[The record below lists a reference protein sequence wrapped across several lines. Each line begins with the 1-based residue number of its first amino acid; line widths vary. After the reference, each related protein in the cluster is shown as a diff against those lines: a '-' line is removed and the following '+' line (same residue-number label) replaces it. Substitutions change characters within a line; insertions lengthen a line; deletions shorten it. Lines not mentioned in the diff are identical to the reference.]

1 MDLRINTPQT
11 TFGLKLL
18 NTKELKQVSKLA
30 QKQGKQEHFNNAVN
44 LLKSSPVEGDVLVI
58 ARKPNY
64 KTDVKSYSNICVVT
78 PDKQIKSDRKVSQTI
93 KNPIE
98 TALNHFLE
106 INNKNSNLFK
116 TLFS

>member
-11 TFGLKLL
+11 SFGLKLL
-18 NTKELKQVSKLA
+18 NTKELKQVAKLA
-30 QKQGKQEHFNNAVN
+30 EKQGKQEHFNNAVN
-44 LLKSSPVEGDVLVI
+44 LLNSSPIEGDVLVI
-58 ARKPNY
+58 ARKPNF
-64 KTDVKSYSNICVVT
+64 KTNVKSYSNICVVS
-78 PDKQIKSDRKVSQTI
+78 PNKNVKSDRKVSKTT

-106 INNKNSNLFK
+106 INNKNSKLFK